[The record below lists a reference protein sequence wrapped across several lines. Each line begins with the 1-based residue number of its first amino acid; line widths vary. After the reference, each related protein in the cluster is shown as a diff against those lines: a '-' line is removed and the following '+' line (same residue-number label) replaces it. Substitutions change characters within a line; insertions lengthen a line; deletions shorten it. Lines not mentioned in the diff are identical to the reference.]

1 MIEMMEGQVLYLP
14 FPLFGYSQNVPHEI
28 VPQLGSVKLFDL
40 LVETRGNVF
49 RDERKI
55 GLIQV
60 FTRNFRLQEIRITDL
75 TNQNKLIE
83 LSGTLVRQTE
93 LILRNQRKQFC
104 VRS

>member
-1 MIEMMEGQVLYLP
+1 MIEMMEGQVQDLP
-14 FPLFGYSQNVPHEI
+14 FPLFGYLQNVPQEI
-28 VPQLGSVKLFDL
+28 VPHLGSVQLFDL

-49 RDERKI
+49 WDERKI